1 MFSEGKR
8 LNLDQIDI
16 CKAMVKLSVCLTVND
31 NIKRTNGELSSLL
44 GIPVTLAKKQFMER
58 KQEKWNK
65 DYVRNNDKEGEKT
78 PNKISFGQGLHHGK
92 GMHKERMSQ

>member
-1 MFSEGKR
+1 MTQEKIIGRRFNLNSIDRIAKCRCRNASEKLWQIATMFSEGKR

-58 KQEKWNK
+58 KQEK
-65 DYVRNNDKEGEKT
+65 
-78 PNKISFGQGLHHGK
+78 
-92 GMHKERMSQ
+92 